1 MTRRTLALVLA
12 ASALA
17 SALFAQAPLT
27 PTISG
32 DELSAKIQ
40 LAGGIGAE
48 LKITFEQVVGL
59 SPAALSLTATLV
71 DPQNPSLLARLPEGA
86 GIPAGFPVVVRV
98 EPTASSALSFQGV
111 YRISLYTYNLLF
123 QAPLRFFR
131 AEAGGPFQD
140 MTGFLEAG
148 SVRAGGS
155 GPGFSEFLIVADLRP
170 LDGVIVSK
178 FDTLDATLAAH
189 SAAIAPQVLADL
201 QQRIAN
207 ARSLYEAGSIPAAIN
222 AVRGFGDEVK
232 KQSGT
237 AIPDVWRA
245 NSALVNVA
253 GLLRASA
260 DTLKFSLTIKANL
273 PP

>member
-12 ASALA
+12 AFALVP
-17 SALFAQAPLT
+17 ALLAQAPIT

-32 DELSAKIQ
+32 NELSAKIQ

-59 SPAALSLTATLV
+59 SPTALSLTATLV
-71 DPQNPSLLARLPEGA
+71 DPQDPSLLARLPQGA
-86 GIPAGFPVVVRV
+86 GVPAGFPVLVRV

-111 YRISLYTYNLLF
+111 YRVSLYTQNLVF
-123 QAPLRFFR
+123 QAPLRLFR
-131 AEAGGPFQD
+131 ADASSPFQD
-140 MTGFLEAG
+140 MTGLLDAG

-170 LDGVIVSK
+170 LEGVIVSK
-178 FDTLDATLAAH
+178 FDGLDAALAAN
-189 SAAIAPQVLADL
+189 SSAIAPPVLADL
-201 QQRIAN
+201 QQRLAN
-207 ARSLYEAGSIPAAIN
+207 ARSLYEAGSIPGAIN
-222 AVRGFGDEVK
+222 AVSGFADEVK

-245 NSALVNVA
+245 NSTLVNVA
-253 GLLRASA
+253 GLLRAGA
-260 DTLKFSLTIKANL
+260 DTLRFSLTIRANL